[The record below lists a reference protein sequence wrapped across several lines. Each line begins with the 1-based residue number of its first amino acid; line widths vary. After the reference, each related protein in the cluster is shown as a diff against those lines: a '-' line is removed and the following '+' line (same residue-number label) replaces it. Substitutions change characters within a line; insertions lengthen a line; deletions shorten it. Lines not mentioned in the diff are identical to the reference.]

1 VNAFIDEHRARLG
14 VEPICT
20 ALQVAPSAY
29 RRHAARQRDPA
40 LLPARAQRDAGLRP
54 QVQRVYDA
62 NLRVYRADKVWR
74 QLLREG
80 VTVARCTVE
89 RLMRRLGLQGVR
101 RGKGVRTTVPDAKA
115 ACPLDRVNRHFKAQ
129 RPNQLWVADFTYVS
143 TWQGFVYVAFVVDV
157 FARRIVGWRVSSSM
171 QTDFVLDAL
180 EQALYARRAERERGD
195 EGDLVHHSDR
205 GSQYVSIRYSERL
218 AEAGIEPSV
227 GSTGDSYDNAL
238 AETIN
243 GLYKVELIHRRGPWK
258 TREAVELA
266 TLEWVSW
273 FNHHRLLEPI
283 GYIPPAEAE
292 ANYWRQQTR
301 APITTKPA
309 TLAAPQEG

>member
-1 VNAFIDEHRARLG
+1 
-14 VEPICT
+14 
-20 ALQVAPSAY
+20 
-29 RRHAARQRDPA
+29 
-40 LLPARAQRDAGLRP
+40 
-54 QVQRVYDA
+54 
-62 NLRVYRADKVWR
+62 
-74 QLLREG
+74 
-80 VTVARCTVE
+80 
-89 RLMRRLGLQGVR
+89 MR

-115 ACPLDRVNRHFKAQ
+115 VCPRDRVNRQFKAE

-143 TWQGFVYVAFVVDV
+143 TWQGFVYVAFVIDV

-180 EQALYARRAERERGD
+180 EQALYARRAERDGE
-195 EGDLVHHSDR
+195 LVHHSDR

-243 GLYKVELIHRRGPWK
+243 GLFKAEIIHRRGPWK

-292 ANYWRQQTR
+292 ANYWRQQ
-301 APITTKPA
+301 AEASATTKPA
-309 TLAAPQEG
+309 KSAALQEG

>member
-1 VNAFIDEHRARLG
+1 
-14 VEPICT
+14 
-20 ALQVAPSAY
+20 
-29 RRHAARQRDPA
+29 
-40 LLPARAQRDAGLRP
+40 
-54 QVQRVYDA
+54 VQRVFDA
-62 NLRVYRADKVWR
+62 NLRVYGADKVWR

-80 VTVARCTVE
+80 VSVARCTVE
-89 RLMRRLGLQGVR
+89 RLMRRLGLQGAR

-115 ACPLDRVNRHFKAQ
+115 ACPLDRVNRYFKAQ

-180 EQALYARRAERERGD
+180 EQALYARRSER

-243 GLYKVELIHRRGPWK
+243 GLYKAEIIHRRGPWK

-283 GYIPPAEAE
+283 GYIPPAQAE
-292 ANYWRQQTR
+292 ANYWRQQQASNTHEP
-301 APITTKPA
+301 APSV
-309 TLAAPQEG
+309 APQEG